1 MWPGRLVLY
10 VKNKRLRRNNNAYI
24 ENMDMS
30 SKIKQRMRV
39 KNNEY
44 V

>member
-1 MWPGRLVLY
+1 MWPGRQILY

-30 SKIKQRMRV
+30 SKRKQRMRV
-39 KNNEY
+39 KKNED

>member
-1 MWPGRLVLY
+1 MWPVRLVLY
-10 VKNKRLRRNNNAYI
+10 VKNKRLRWKNNAYV

>member
-10 VKNKRLRRNNNAYI
+10 VKNKRLRRKNNAYI

-30 SKIKQRMRV
+30 A
-39 KNNEY
+39 
-44 V
+44 